1 MGSAN
6 TYCHST
12 VSLSMIDVA
21 YGSNFYNPA
30 LSWVSGFMRHFP
42 FALLWI
48 SCSRSFLFFLLFNSS
63 VCLFFLITSE
73 TDINLTS

>member
-21 YGSNFYNPA
+21 YGSTFYNPA

-42 FALLWI
+42 FALL
-48 SCSRSFLFFLLFNSS
+48 
-63 VCLFFLITSE
+63 
-73 TDINLTS
+73 